1 MVATAG
7 VVATMGFEFFYEN
20 SARVQDSLDWVGQKV
35 DWVGDKIGWAGEQ
48 FDNGLETVAD
58 WAGNVGEALQNNW
71 GVINPFSW

>member
-1 MVATAG
+1 M
-7 VVATMGFEFFYEN
+7 
-20 SARVQDSLDWVGQKV
+20 